1 MTSSPLRKT
10 LLILIKYIPIVQM
23 MGMFINNTMY
33 YFEINNS
40 FSYCLDFALG
50 NSIVCTFLILVCS
63 YVFNFCKWHRFIILG
78 NFINLVVANLDAII
92 KINIED
98 IYLLLLCYFISG
110 IFIIFSTI
118 THLSDKTYGKSS
130 ITNNK
135 RIA

>member
-1 MTSSPLRKT
+1 MTTTPLRRT

-78 NFINLVVANLDAII
+78 NFINLIVANLDAII
-92 KINIED
+92 KINIKD
-98 IYLLLLCYFISG
+98 IYLLLLCYLISG
-110 IFIIFSTI
+110 IFIVFSTI
-118 THLSDKTYGKSS
+118 THLNNKKYGKSS
-130 ITNNK
+130 IANNK

>member
-1 MTSSPLRKT
+1 M
-10 LLILIKYIPIVQM
+10 LIKYIPIVQM

-33 YFEINNS
+33 YLEINNS

-50 NSIVCTFLILVCS
+50 NSIICTFLILICS
-63 YVFNFCKWHRFIILG
+63 YVFNFCKWHRYIILG
-78 NFINLVVANLDAII
+78 NFINLIIANLDAII
-92 KINIED
+92 KINIKD
-98 IYLLLLCYFISG
+98 IHLLLLCYFISG

-118 THLSDKTYGKSS
+118 THLSDKKYDKSS